1 MQYSVSNKH
10 QWNAKVF
17 PLLTVFFLLQKSELL
32 STHSNDDLFTCEEN
46 IVIFICKVIRFS
58 QENLALYFIGVC
70 IKEFIFG
77 LFIGAAL
84 KNLKYGLGLH

>member
-1 MQYSVSNKH
+1 MRWQSISLFNS
-10 QWNAKVF
+10 
-17 PLLTVFFLLQKSELL
+17 FFAPKRELL

-58 QENLALYFIGVC
+58 REKLALYFIGVC
-70 IKEFIFG
+70 IKEFILG
-77 LFIGAAL
+77 LFTGAAL